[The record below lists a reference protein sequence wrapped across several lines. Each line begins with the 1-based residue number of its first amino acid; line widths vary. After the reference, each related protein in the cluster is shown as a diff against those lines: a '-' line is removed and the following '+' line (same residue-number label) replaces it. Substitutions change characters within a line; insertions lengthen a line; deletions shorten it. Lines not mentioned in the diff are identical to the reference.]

1 MGREFT
7 EVEKPFLDQLESIGW
22 EVIRLDDKTKH
33 DPTKSFRENFREI
46 ILENKFR
53 EAIRN
58 INPWIEDDQITQV
71 LDKIQSFTPKSIS
84 EVNQEFTQLLLEGI
98 VLDENRKT
106 GEKSPTVHLIDFK
119 KPKNNIFTAINQFK
133 VNIPATEKHII
144 PDIVLFI
151 NGIPMIVVDNSKY
164 YILNIENIINRKIE
178 LNSCKRIS
186 KEDYINLVV
195 NKCKPRILLKIRL
208 YKKSITYTYR

>member
-22 EVIRLDDKTKH
+22 EVIRLNDKTKH
-33 DPTKSFRENFREI
+33 DPTKSFRESFKEI
-46 ILENKFR
+46 ILEKKFR
-53 EAIRN
+53 EAIKN

-71 LDKIQSFTPKSIS
+71 LNKIQSFTPKSIS

-98 VLDENRKT
+98 VIDENRKT

-119 KPKNNIFTAINQFK
+119 NPENNIFTAINQFK
-133 VNIPATEKHII
+133 INIPGTEKHII

-151 NGIPMIVVDNSKY
+151 NGIPIMG
-164 YILNIENIINRKIE
+164 
-178 LNSCKRIS
+178 
-186 KEDYINLVV
+186 
-195 NKCKPRILLKIRL
+195 
-208 YKKSITYTYR
+208 